1 MCPVRTHDF
10 MACPARFERATY
22 ALEALKMRLN
32 NSRNN
37 GISLTRSGAQSAP
50 RTLASSGMSWISGGI
65 GRRLNGQMSNLSGKP
80 TFSSVLLNDGWVTA
94 YDPKQTHKEKA
105 PEGGLGVSWQ
115 PGAESTRSE

>member
-1 MCPVRTHDF
+1 
-10 MACPARFERATY
+10 
-22 ALEALKMRLN
+22 
-32 NSRNN
+32 
-37 GISLTRSGAQSAP
+37 
-50 RTLASSGMSWISGGI
+50 
-65 GRRLNGQMSNLSGKP
+65 MSNLSGKP

>member
-1 MCPVRTHDF
+1 MVLKCLGLMSSKHREPWCRVELLGSD
-10 MACPARFERATY
+10 MASAGG
-22 ALEALKMRLN
+22 LK
-32 NSRNN
+32 
-37 GISLTRSGAQSAP
+37 
-50 RTLASSGMSWISGGI
+50 
-65 GRRLNGQMSNLSGKP
+65 SNLSGKP

>member
-1 MCPVRTHDF
+1 V
-10 MACPARFERATY
+10 FERVTY
-22 ALEALKMRLN
+22 ALEAVKMRLN

-37 GISLTRSGAQSAP
+37 GISLARSGVRSAP
-50 RTLASSGMSWISGGI
+50 RTLVRGGIAWIRGGI
-65 GRRLNGQMSNLSGKP
+65 GRRSSGWTWDLSGKP

>member
-1 MCPVRTHDF
+1 MASRCWDPVWNRHREPWFRVECDGCRVVL
-10 MACPARFERATY
+10 AGG
-22 ALEALKMRLN
+22 LK
-32 NSRNN
+32 
-37 GISLTRSGAQSAP
+37 
-50 RTLASSGMSWISGGI
+50 
-65 GRRLNGQMSNLSGKP
+65 SNLSGKP